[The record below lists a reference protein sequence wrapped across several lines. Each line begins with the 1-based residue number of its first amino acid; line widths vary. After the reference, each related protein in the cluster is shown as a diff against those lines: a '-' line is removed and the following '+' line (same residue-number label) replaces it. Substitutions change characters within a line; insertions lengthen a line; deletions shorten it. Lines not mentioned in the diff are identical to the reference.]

1 MGRSPVDVGGMDREH
16 RIDNAQNLDFALLRF
31 FQTYRRSPLRKQV
44 EDGDALL
51 AAAEDLNLGTGE
63 HELERIEALDCVREI
78 VAAARRGPRAH
89 ELETKQAGSEP
100 VESESTAGS
109 S

>member
-1 MGRSPVDVGGMDREH
+1 MDREH

-44 EDGDALL
+44 DDGDALL

-63 HELERIEALDCVREI
+63 HELERIEALDGVREI

-89 ELETKQAGSEP
+89 ELEAAPTGSDP
-100 VESESTAGS
+100 VDAESGAAAGS